1 MRKILTIEENSA
13 ANPDAE
19 GGPLRLTKDLV
30 RTWDQ
35 WIVWRLG
42 GNPTVSALVVP
53 PVMLASFFLPAWAL
67 GHFSRVVPEIEIE
80 GVFGLDAFAWAAV
93 VVSLMGGYAISVT
106 SFAVMSDLRDLRKL
120 LPVLEPRAIS
130 MFESWQENEP
140 QHVRRGKVAGHAG
153 TLLGIVSM
161 LVTVPGAADLVGI
174 RFLLPSAP
182 ARIPSA
188 GIFVVVWFLVTGPAL
203 FYLFGKGL
211 YFSIAEGR
219 FMRRVQADC
228 LKVDLFEINSLA
240 PMMRVAMRRSFIWIV
255 GATLGSLFFL
265 SKGIDRTALEPLFIG
280 ICLVALSVLAPA
292 LFHIHRAI
300 VSAKAAELADVRA
313 AIRRERDA
321 ALGHDDRG
329 TQANA
334 RLPGLI
340 ALERR
345 IEQVREW
352 PVDFGMVS
360 RFALYLGIPLFS
372 WVGGALVE
380 KVVDV
385 FL

>member
-1 MRKILTIEENSA
+1 
-13 ANPDAE
+13 
-19 GGPLRLTKDLV
+19 
-30 RTWDQ
+30 
-35 WIVWRLG
+35 
-42 GNPTVSALVVP
+42 
-53 PVMLASFFLPAWAL
+53 
-67 GHFSRVVPEIEIE
+67 
-80 GVFGLDAFAWAAV
+80 
-93 VVSLMGGYAISVT
+93 
-106 SFAVMSDLRDLRKL
+106 
-120 LPVLEPRAIS
+120 
-130 MFESWQENEP
+130 
-140 QHVRRGKVAGHAG
+140 
-153 TLLGIVSM
+153 
-161 LVTVPGAADLVGI
+161 
-174 RFLLPSAP
+174 
-182 ARIPSA
+182 
-188 GIFVVVWFLVTGPAL
+188 
-203 FYLFGKGL
+203 
-211 YFSIAEGR
+211 
-219 FMRRVQADC
+219 MRRVQADC

-280 ICLVALSVLAPA
+280 ICVVALSVLAPA